1 MKSFDVPVQYRSPLI
16 NAIKARRKADDKMK
30 KDFSP
35 VALEIGSLTVLLA
48 RHFGFC
54 YGVENAIEIAFR
66 AVQENPG
73 RRIFLLSEM
82 IHNPGVNADLQ
93 ALGIRFIMDT
103 KGKMLIEW
111 NDITSLDVVI
121 IPAFGTTLETEQLLR
136 EKGIDPARYETT
148 CPFVEKVWNRA
159 GKTGDEGYTI
169 VVHGKPGHEE
179 TRATFS
185 HSRAHTPTVVVRDM
199 EQAILLGRYICHE
212 LPDDGFYSGFAGQF
226 SDGFDVS
233 RDLQRIGVVN
243 QTTMLASETQ
253 AIADYLKREIL
264 TYYNT
269 PADKA
274 WERVADTRDTLCYA
288 TNDNQTAVLGM
299 LQQQGDIAIVV
310 GGYNSSNTSH
320 LVELCEAQL
329 PAYFIKDEHCLLSA
343 REINHFDLHSHTE
356 RTTAGYLPAG
366 RPVRVMLTS
375 GASCPDALVERVI
388 MRLALLTGNADYING
403 VRSSWE

>member
-1 MKSFDVPVQYRSPLI
+1 M
-16 NAIKARRKADDKMK
+16 
-30 KDFSP
+30 
-35 VALEIGSLTVLLA
+35 
-48 RHFGFC
+48 
-54 YGVENAIEIAFR
+54 
-66 AVQENPG
+66 
-73 RRIFLLSEM
+73 
-82 IHNPGVNADLQ
+82 
-93 ALGIRFIMDT
+93 
-103 KGKMLIEW
+103 
-111 NDITSLDVVI
+111 
-121 IPAFGTTLETEQLLR
+121 
-136 EKGIDPARYETT
+136 
-148 CPFVEKVWNRA
+148 
-159 GKTGDEGYTI
+159 
-169 VVHGKPGHEE
+169 VHGKPGHEE

-199 EQAILLGRYICHE
+199 EQAILLGRYISHE
-212 LPDDGFYSGFAGQF
+212 LPDDGFYSDFEGQF

-253 AIADYLKREIL
+253 AIADDLKREIL

-288 TNDNQTAVLGM
+288 TNDNQSAVLGM
-299 LQQQGDIAIVV
+299 LQQQGDLAIVV

-320 LVELCEAQL
+320 LVELCEAQM

-343 REINHFDLHSHTE
+343 REINHYDLHSHTE
-356 RTTAGYLPAG
+356 RTIAGYLPVG